1 MGGNAVEKTNGQ
13 PTVFYSDFN
22 AHNKLIEGTLEVTE
36 NPTADDDYIG
46 FALGFNPGD
55 SGNSSASYLLVDW
68 KQVTQSF
75 NFTGGDADN
84 TAGSSA
90 LVGLAVSQVSG
101 IPTADE
107 FWGHQD
113 DGGSAA
119 GGLSELARATN
130 LGNTGWAD
138 QTQYDFRFVFLPN
151 QLQVFVDNVLEL
163 DIAGNF
169 SDGRFAFYDFS
180 QATATSLRWRSR
192 SRQR

>member
-1 MGGNAVEKTNGQ
+1 M
-13 PTVFYSDFN
+13 FYSDFN

-107 FWGHQD
+107 FWGH
-113 DGGSAA
+113 
-119 GGLSELARATN
+119 
-130 LGNTGWAD
+130 
-138 QTQYDFRFVFLPN
+138 
-151 QLQVFVDNVLEL
+151 
-163 DIAGNF
+163 
-169 SDGRFAFYDFS
+169 
-180 QATATSLRWRSR
+180 
-192 SRQR
+192 